1 MKRSIFLGVCCIAV
15 ALLQSGCAAIGTHRG
30 AADQHAASTVFA
42 AGEAAYGRGDWP
54 AAEFHFRALAERT
67 PADPLAPFKLGNALA
82 HQGRLDEAAAAY
94 QAALQRDPRFAK
106 AASNLATV
114 YLMLAS
120 RALHAA
126 MDHLSPGD
134 GSGALLALREQQIR
148 HIADIPVDERN
159 GNGMV
164 LNAGQ
169 VP

>member
-1 MKRSIFLGVCCIAV
+1 MKRSIFLGICCIALL
-15 ALLQSGCAAIGTHRG
+15 LLQSGCAATGTHMG
-30 AADQHAASTVFA
+30 AADQYAPSTVLA

-54 AAEFHFRALAERT
+54 GAEIHFRALAERT
-67 PADPLAPFKLGNALA
+67 PADPLAPFKLGNALV

-120 RALHAA
+120 QALHTA
-126 MDHLSPGD
+126 MDHLPPGD
-134 GSGALLALREQQIR
+134 GNSALLALRERQIR

-159 GNGMV
+159 GSGMV
-164 LNAGQ
+164 LNMGQ
-169 VP
+169 AP